1 MAPISLYIQRSK
13 AHLGDFM
20 NDYSREF
27 EDACELALKAL
38 STVRSLEEARQY
50 IMYLLGL
57 VKERKLEA
65 IKRELGVLL

>member
-1 MAPISLYIQRSK
+1 
-13 AHLGDFM
+13 M
-20 NDYSREF
+20 NDYSRGF

-38 STVRSLEEARQY
+38 STAKSLEEARQY